1 MLKNQNTKHVVVI
14 GGGMA
19 GLAAASTLAHRGV
32 DVTLLE
38 AASQLGGRARSVA
51 IEFNSQ
57 VIQLDNGQ
65 HILLGAYRETL
76 KLLASL
82 GVQEEDA
89 FLRVPLT
96 LDMRAGTQTAFKL
109 STPTFLSA
117 PLNQLIG
124 FLCCKGLQ
132 WRERV
137 AVIQFM
143 LRLKKSHY
151 QLATDTPL
159 AGFLQN
165 NQQSS
170 KAITLLWEPLCLAA
184 LNTPISIA
192 SSKVFLNV
200 LRDTFKS
207 KSSADFLLPQH
218 DLSQLFSKPVE
229 YYFKAIGKKIVL
241 NQRVKS
247 ITPHQNSFTV
257 SCKQGLIKQDLM
269 NENQV
274 NENQVNENSFEAS
287 HVIIAMSPVRLR
299 NVIADLPK
307 LAPVAEQ
314 TESYEYQPIY
324 TVYLQYQSNV
334 TISAPMLGL
343 VGGLGQWVF
352 DRGVLCGQH
361 GLMAVI
367 ISAEGKHQQ
376 LTQDELALKVA
387 QELKASFPQLAQAL
401 WHKVIAEKRA
411 TFSCTVNLPRPAH
424 VTPCPNLYLAG
435 DYTYADY
442 PATIEGAVR
451 SGVACADLVCNS

>member
-1 MLKNQNTKHVVVI
+1 MANQATHVIVI

-19 GLAAASTLAHRGV
+19 GLAAASNLSHRGIA
-32 DVTLLE
+32 VTLLE

-65 HILLGAYRETL
+65 HIMLGAYRETL
-76 KLLASL
+76 KLLASI
-82 GVQEEDA
+82 GIQEEDA

-96 LDMRAGTQTAFKL
+96 LDVRSGTQTVFKL
-109 STPTFLSA
+109 CTPTYLPA
-117 PLNQLIG
+117 PLNQLVG
-124 FLCCKGLQ
+124 FLSCKGLH

-143 LRLKKSHY
+143 LRLKKSNY
-151 QLATDTPL
+151 QLAADEPL
-159 AGFLQN
+159 ADFLQN

-170 KAITLLWEPLCLAA
+170 NAITLLWEPLCLAG
-184 LNTPISIA
+184 LNTPINMA
-192 SSKVFLNV
+192 SSKIFLNV

-207 KSSADFLLPQH
+207 KNSADFLLPQH

-229 YYFKAIGKKIVL
+229 YYFKAIGKKIIL

-247 ITPHQNSFTV
+247 ITPHQNGFTV
-257 SCKQGLIKQDLM
+257 ACKPGLI
-269 NENQV
+269 NESQAH
-274 NENQVNENSFEAS
+274 ESSFEAS
-287 HVIIAMSPVRLR
+287 HVIVAMSPVRLR
-299 NVIADLPK
+299 NVIGDLPK
-307 LAPVAEQ
+307 LDQVAKL

-352 DRGVLCGQH
+352 DRGILCGQH

-367 ISAEGKHQQ
+367 ISAEGQHQQ
-376 LTQDELALKVA
+376 LTKEELALRVA

-411 TFSCTVNLPRPAH
+411 TFSCTANLPRPAH
-424 VTPCPNLYLAG
+424 VTPYPNLYLAG

-451 SGVACADLVCNS
+451 SGIACADLVCNS

>member
-1 MLKNQNTKHVVVI
+1 MANQAKHVIVI

-19 GLAAASTLAHRGV
+19 GLAAASSLAHSGIA
-32 DVTLLE
+32 VTLLE

-65 HILLGAYRETL
+65 HIMLGAYHETL
-76 KLLASL
+76 KLLASI

-96 LDMRAGTQTAFKL
+96 LDVRSGTQTAFKL
-109 STPTFLSA
+109 STPTYLPA

-143 LRLKKSHY
+143 LRLKKSNY
-151 QLATDTPL
+151 QLSADQPL
-159 AGFLQN
+159 AVFLQS

-170 KAITLLWEPLCLAA
+170 NAITLLWEPLCLAA
-184 LNTPISIA
+184 LNTPINIA

-207 KSSADFLLPQH
+207 KNSADFLLPKH
-218 DLSQLFSKPVE
+218 DLTQLFSQPVE
-229 YYFKAIGKKIVL
+229 SYFKAIGKKIIL
-241 NQRVKS
+241 NQRVKR
-247 ITPHQNSFTV
+247 ITPNQNGFTV
-257 SCKQGLIKQDLM
+257 FCKQALTKESQA
-269 NENQV
+269 NES
-274 NENQVNENSFEAS
+274 SFEAS
-287 HVIIAMSPVRLR
+287 HVIVATSPVRLR
-299 NVIADLPK
+299 NVITDLPK
-307 LAPVAEQ
+307 LNLVANQ

-324 TVYLQYQSNV
+324 TVYLQYPSNV

-343 VGGLGQWVF
+343 VGGVSQWVF
-352 DRGVLCGQH
+352 DRGILCGQH

-367 ISAEGKHQQ
+367 ISAEGQHQL
-376 LTQDELALKVA
+376 LTQHELALKVA

-411 TFSCTVNLPRPAH
+411 TFSCSVNLPRPAQA
-424 VTPCPNLYLAG
+424 TPYPNLYLAG

-451 SGVACADLVCNS
+451 SGVIAANLIIST

>member
-1 MLKNQNTKHVVVI
+1 MANQAKHVIVV

-19 GLAAASTLAHRGV
+19 GLAAASSLAHRGI

-65 HILLGAYRETL
+65 HIMLGAYRETL
-76 KLLASL
+76 KLLASI
-82 GVQEEDA
+82 GIQEEDA
-89 FLRVPLT
+89 FLRIPLT
-96 LDMRAGTQTAFKL
+96 LDVRAGNQTAFKL
-109 STPTFLSA
+109 CTLSFLPA

-143 LRLKKSHY
+143 LRLKKSNY
-151 QLATDTPL
+151 QLAADEPL
-159 AGFLQN
+159 ADFLQS
-165 NQQSS
+165 NQQSTN
-170 KAITLLWEPLCLAA
+170 AITLLWEPLCLAA
-184 LNTPISIA
+184 LNTPINIA

-200 LRDTFKS
+200 LRDTFNS
-207 KSSADFLLPQH
+207 KNSADFLLPKH
-218 DLSQLFSKPVE
+218 DLSQLFSQPVE
-229 YYFKAIGKKIVL
+229 SYFKAIGKKIIL

-247 ITPHQNSFTV
+247 ITPHQNGFTV
-257 SCKQGLIKQDLM
+257 SCKQGLIKESQAK
-269 NENQV
+269 ES
-274 NENQVNENSFEAS
+274 SFEAS
-287 HVIIAMSPVRLR
+287 HVIVAMSPVRLR

-307 LAPVAEQ
+307 LNLVANQ
-314 TESYEYQPIY
+314 TENYEYQPIY

-343 VGGLGQWVF
+343 IGGVSQWVF
-352 DRGVLCGQH
+352 DRGILCGQH

-367 ISAEGKHQQ
+367 ISAEGKHQL
-376 LTQDELALKVA
+376 LTQHELALKVA

-424 VTPCPNLYLAG
+424 ATPYPNLYLAG

>member
-1 MLKNQNTKHVVVI
+1 MANQAKHVIVI

-19 GLAAASTLAHRGV
+19 GLAAASSLSHRGV
-32 DVTLLE
+32 AVTLLE

-65 HILLGAYRETL
+65 HIILGAYRETL
-76 KLLASL
+76 KLLASI
-82 GVQEEDA
+82 GIREEDA

-109 STPTFLSA
+109 STPAYLPA
-117 PLNQLIG
+117 PLNQLVG
-124 FLCCKGLQ
+124 FLCCSGLSFS
-132 WRERV
+132 ERI
-137 AVIQFM
+137 AIIKFM
-143 LRLKKSHY
+143 LRLKKSNY
-151 QLATDTPL
+151 QLAADEPL
-159 AGFLQN
+159 ADFLRS

-170 KAITLLWEPLCLAA
+170 NAITLLWEPLCLAA
-184 LNTPISIA
+184 LNTPIHIA
-192 SSKVFLNV
+192 SSRVFLNV

-207 KSSADFLLPQH
+207 KNSADFLLPQH
-218 DLSQLFSKPVE
+218 DLSQLFSQPVE
-229 YYFKAIGKKIVL
+229 SYFKAIGKKIIL

-247 ITPHQNSFTV
+247 ITPNQNGFTI
-257 SCKQGLIKQDLM
+257 SCKQALIKESQA
-269 NENQV
+269 NQS
-274 NENQVNENSFEAS
+274 SFEAS
-287 HVIIAMSPVRLR
+287 HVIVATSPVRLR

-307 LAPVAEQ
+307 LNLVANQ

-324 TVYLQYQSNV
+324 TVYLQYQSSV
-334 TISAPMLGL
+334 TIAVPMLGL
-343 VGGLGQWVF
+343 VGGVSQWVF
-352 DRGVLCGQH
+352 DRGILCGQH

-367 ISAEGKHQQ
+367 ISAGGQHQQ

-387 QELKASFPQLAQAL
+387 QELKAAFPQLAQAL

-411 TFSCTVNLPRPAH
+411 TFSCSVNLPRPAH
-424 VTPCPNLYLAG
+424 VTPYPNLYLAG

-451 SGVACADLVCNS
+451 SGVACADLVCDS

>member
-1 MLKNQNTKHVVVI
+1 MANQAKHVIVI

-19 GLAAASTLAHRGV
+19 GLAAASSLAHRGIA
-32 DVTLLE
+32 VTLLE

-65 HILLGAYRETL
+65 HIMLGAYRETL
-76 KLLASL
+76 KFLASI

-89 FLRVPLT
+89 FLRIPLT
-96 LDMRAGTQTAFKL
+96 LDVRSGTQTAFKL
-109 STPTFLSA
+109 TTPAYLPA

-143 LRLKKSHY
+143 LRLKKNNY
-151 QLATDTPL
+151 QLAIDEPL
-159 AGFLQN
+159 AVFLHS

-170 KAITLLWEPLCLAA
+170 NAITLLWEPLCLAA
-184 LNTPISIA
+184 LNTPINIA

-207 KSSADFLLPQH
+207 KNSADLLLPKH
-218 DLSQLFSKPVE
+218 DLSQLFSQPVE
-229 YYFKAIGKKIVL
+229 SYFKAIGKKIIL
-241 NQRVKS
+241 NQRVKK
-247 ITPHQNSFTV
+247 ITPHQNGFTI
-257 SCKQGLIKQDLM
+257 SCKQGLIKESQT
-269 NENQV
+269 E
-274 NENQVNENSFEAS
+274 ESSFEAS
-287 HVIIAMSPVRLR
+287 HVIVAMSPVRLR

-307 LAPVAEQ
+307 LNLVANQ

-343 VGGLGQWVF
+343 IGGVSQWVF
-352 DRGVLCGQH
+352 DRGILCGQH

-367 ISAEGKHQQ
+367 ISAEGKHQL
-376 LTQDELALKVA
+376 LTQDELALKIA

-411 TFSCTVNLPRPAH
+411 TFSCTVNLPRPTHA
-424 VTPCPNLYLAG
+424 TPYPNLYLAG

-451 SGVACADLVCNS
+451 SGVACADLVGNS

>member
-38 AASQLGGRARSVA
+38 AASHLGGRARSVA

-57 VIQLDNGQ
+57 VVQLDNGQ
-65 HILLGAYRETL
+65 HIMLGAYRETL

-89 FLRVPLT
+89 FLRVPLN
-96 LDMRAGTQTAFKL
+96 LDMRAGNQTAFKL
-109 STPTFLSA
+109 STPAYLPA

-124 FLCCKGLQ
+124 FLCCKGLL

-137 AVIQFM
+137 EVIQFM
-143 LRLKKSHY
+143 LRLKKSNY
-151 QLATDTPL
+151 QLAIDQPL
-159 AGFLQN
+159 AIFLQN
-165 NQQSS
+165 NLQSS

-184 LNTPISIA
+184 LNTPIHIA
-192 SSKVFLNV
+192 SSKIFLNV
-200 LRDTFKS
+200 LQDTFKT
-207 KSSADFLLPQH
+207 KKSADFLLPQH

-241 NQRVKS
+241 NQRVKT
-247 ITPHQNSFTV
+247 ITPHQNGFIV
-257 SCKQGLIKQDLM
+257 SCKPNLI
-269 NENQV
+269 NGNQA
-274 NENQVNENSFEAS
+274 NDNTFEAS
-287 HVIIAMSPVRLR
+287 HVIVAMSPVRLR

-307 LAPVAEQ
+307 LDAVAKQ

-324 TVYLQYQSNV
+324 TIYLQYQSNA
-334 TISAPMLGL
+334 TLYAPMLGL
-343 VGGLGQWVF
+343 VGGLSQWVF
-352 DRGVLCGQH
+352 DRGILCGQH

-367 ISAEGKHQQ
+367 ISAEGQHQQ

-387 QELKASFPQLAQAL
+387 QELKAAFPQLAQAQ

-411 TFSCTVNLPRPAH
+411 TFSCKVNLPRPTH
-424 VTPCPNLYLAG
+424 VTPYPNLYLAG

-451 SGVACADLVCNS
+451 SGVACADLVGNS

>member
-1 MLKNQNTKHVVVI
+1 MANQTKNVIVI

-19 GLAAASTLAHRGV
+19 GLAAASRLAHRGI

-38 AASQLGGRARSVA
+38 AASHLGGRARSVA
-51 IEFNSQ
+51 VEFNSQ
-57 VIQLDNGQ
+57 VVQLDNGQ
-65 HILLGAYRETL
+65 HIMLGAYRETL

-96 LDMRAGTQTAFKL
+96 LDMRAGNQTAFKL
-109 STPTFLSA
+109 STPAYLPA

-124 FLCCKGLQ
+124 FLCCKGLL

-137 AVIQFM
+137 EVIKFM
-143 LRLKKSHY
+143 LRLKKTNY
-151 QLATDTPL
+151 QLAADEPL
-159 AGFLQN
+159 AVFLQN
-165 NQQSS
+165 NQQSNN
-170 KAITLLWEPLCLAA
+170 AITLLWEPLCLAA
-184 LNTPISIA
+184 LNTPIKIA

-200 LRDTFKS
+200 LRDTFKN
-207 KSSADFLLPQH
+207 KNSADFLLPQH

-229 YYFKAIGKKIVL
+229 YYFKAIGKKIIL
-241 NQRVKS
+241 NQRIKN
-247 ITPHQNSFTV
+247 ITPHQNGFTV
-257 SCKQGLIKQDLM
+257 SCKQGSIK
-269 NENQV
+269 ENQT
-274 NENQVNENSFEAS
+274 EGSTYEAS
-287 HVIIAMSPVRLR
+287 HVIVAMSPVRLR

-307 LAPVAEQ
+307 LEAIARQ

-324 TVYLQYQSNV
+324 TIYLQYQSSA
-334 TISAPMLGL
+334 TLSAPMLGL
-343 VGGLGQWVF
+343 VGGVGQWVF
-352 DRGVLCGQH
+352 DRGILCGQH

-376 LTQDELALKVA
+376 LTQEELALKVA
-387 QELKASFPQLAQAL
+387 HELKAAFPQLSQAL

-411 TFSCTVNLPRPAH
+411 TFSCTVNLPRPTH
-424 VTPCPNLYLAG
+424 VTPYPNLYLAG

-451 SGVACADLVCNS
+451 SGIACADLVCNS

>member
-1 MLKNQNTKHVVVI
+1 MANQAKHVIVI

-19 GLAAASTLAHRGV
+19 GLAAASSLSHRGIA
-32 DVTLLE
+32 VTLLE

-65 HILLGAYRETL
+65 HIMLGAYRETL
-76 KLLASL
+76 KLLASI
-82 GVQEEDA
+82 GIQQEDA
-89 FLRVPLT
+89 FLRIPLT
-96 LDMRAGTQTAFKL
+96 LDVRAGTQTAFKL
-109 STPTFLSA
+109 STPAYLPA
-117 PLNQLIG
+117 PLNQLVG
-124 FLCCKGLQ
+124 FLCCSGLSFS
-132 WRERV
+132 ERI
-137 AVIQFM
+137 AVIKFM
-143 LRLKKSHY
+143 LRLKKSNY
-151 QLATDTPL
+151 QLAADEPL
-159 AGFLQN
+159 ADFLQN
-165 NQQSS
+165 NQQSNN
-170 KAITLLWEPLCLAA
+170 AITLLWEPLCLAA
-184 LNTPISIA
+184 LNTPIHIA
-192 SSKVFLNV
+192 SSRVFLNV

-207 KSSADFLLPQH
+207 KNSADFLLPQH
-218 DLSQLFSKPVE
+218 DLSQLFSQPVE
-229 YYFKAIGKKIVL
+229 SYFKAIGKKIML

-247 ITPHQNSFTV
+247 IMPNQNGFTI
-257 SCKQGLIKQDLM
+257 SCKQGLIKESQAEDS
-269 NENQV
+269 
-274 NENQVNENSFEAS
+274 SFEAS
-287 HVIIAMSPVRLR
+287 HVIVAMSPVRLR
-299 NVIADLPK
+299 NVIGDLPK
-307 LAPVAEQ
+307 LDQVAKL

-324 TVYLQYQSNV
+324 TIYLQYQSNV

-352 DRGVLCGQH
+352 DRGILCGQH

-411 TFSCTVNLPRPAH
+411 TFSCTVNLPRPTHA
-424 VTPCPNLYLAG
+424 TPYPNLYLAG

-451 SGVACADLVCNS
+451 SGIACADLVCNS

>member
-1 MLKNQNTKHVVVI
+1 MANQAKHVIVI

-19 GLAAASTLAHRGV
+19 GLAAASRLAHRGI

-38 AASQLGGRARSVA
+38 AASHLGGRARSVA
-51 IEFNSQ
+51 VEFNSQ
-57 VIQLDNGQ
+57 VVQLDNGQ
-65 HILLGAYRETL
+65 HIMLGAYRETL

-82 GVQEEDA
+82 GVQEEEA

-96 LDMRAGTQTAFKL
+96 LDVRAGTRNVFKL
-109 STPTFLSA
+109 ATPAYLPA

-124 FLCCKGLQ
+124 FLCCKGLL

-137 AVIQFM
+137 EVIQFM
-143 LRLKKSHY
+143 LRLKKSNY
-151 QLATDTPL
+151 QLSADEPL
-159 AGFLQN
+159 AVFLQN
-165 NQQSS
+165 NQQSNN
-170 KAITLLWEPLCLAA
+170 AITLLWEPLCLAA
-184 LNTPISIA
+184 LNTPIKIA

-200 LRDTFKS
+200 LRDTFKN
-207 KSSADFLLPQH
+207 KNSADFLLPQH

-229 YYFKAIGKKIVL
+229 YYFKAIGKKIIL
-241 NQRVKS
+241 NQRIKS
-247 ITPHQNSFTV
+247 ITPHQNGFTV
-257 SCKQGLIKQDLM
+257 SCKQSLIKAGQTES
-269 NENQV
+269 NT
-274 NENQVNENSFEAS
+274 FEAS
-287 HVIIAMSPVRLR
+287 HVIVAMSPVRLR

-307 LAPVAEQ
+307 LEAIARQ

-324 TVYLQYQSNV
+324 TIYLQYQSSA
-334 TISAPMLGL
+334 TLSAPMLGL
-343 VGGLGQWVF
+343 VGGVGQWVF
-352 DRGVLCGQH
+352 DRGILCGQH

-387 QELKASFPQLAQAL
+387 HELKAAFPQLAQAL

-411 TFSCTVNLPRPAH
+411 TFSCTVNLPRPTH
-424 VTPCPNLYLAG
+424 VTPYPNLYLAG

-451 SGVACADLVCNS
+451 SGIACADLVCNS

>member
-1 MLKNQNTKHVVVI
+1 M
-14 GGGMA
+14 
-19 GLAAASTLAHRGV
+19 
-32 DVTLLE
+32 
-38 AASQLGGRARSVA
+38 A

-65 HILLGAYRETL
+65 HIMLGAYRETL
-76 KLLASL
+76 KLLASI
-82 GVQEEDA
+82 GIQEEDA
-89 FLRVPLT
+89 FLRIPLT
-96 LDMRAGTQTAFKL
+96 LDVRAGNQTAFKL
-109 STPTFLSA
+109 CTLSFLPA

-143 LRLKKSHY
+143 LRLKKSNY
-151 QLATDTPL
+151 QLAADEPL
-159 AGFLQN
+159 ADFLQS
-165 NQQSS
+165 NQQSTN
-170 KAITLLWEPLCLAA
+170 AITLLWEPLCLAA
-184 LNTPISIA
+184 LNTPINIA

-200 LRDTFKS
+200 LRDTFNS
-207 KSSADFLLPQH
+207 KNSADFLLPKH
-218 DLSQLFSKPVE
+218 DLSQLFSQPVE
-229 YYFKAIGKKIVL
+229 SYFKAIGKKIIL

-247 ITPHQNSFTV
+247 ITPNQNGFTV
-257 SCKQGLIKQDLM
+257 SCKQGLI
-269 NENQV
+269 NESQTK
-274 NENQVNENSFEAS
+274 ESSFEAG
-287 HVIIAMSPVRLR
+287 HVIVAMSPVRLR
-299 NVIADLPK
+299 NVIGDLPK
-307 LAPVAEQ
+307 LDQVAKL

-343 VGGLGQWVF
+343 IGGVSQWVF
-352 DRGVLCGQH
+352 DRGILCGQH

-367 ISAEGKHQQ
+367 ISAEGQHQQ

-411 TFSCTVNLPRPAH
+411 TFSCSVNLPRPAH
-424 VTPCPNLYLAG
+424 VTPYPNLYLAG